1 MPNPPKIAII
11 LATQCHKPTK
21 PGDGKQSQTHMVM
34 MVDGSQDTKKVTLSL
49 VTTADLGAESK
60 APWRKRPS
68 KAKCRPTLRPR
79 RGWRGGIGE
88 VKIFL
93 LVKPNGRNH
102 PQNHHVNHVY
112 INHPQMVG
120 VWYFLCLNLRFSLDV
135 DQDKKQNIYCSR
147 ILMDISMSGTSR
159 FWPKILES

>member
-1 MPNPPKIAII
+1 MAIM

-21 PGDGKQSQTHMVM
+21 LGDGKQSQTHMVM

-49 VTTADLGAESK
+49 GTTADLGAASK

-68 KAKCRPTLRPR
+68 KAKCRPTLRQR

-88 VKIFL
+88 VTIFL
-93 LVKPNGRNH
+93 LVKPNARSH
-102 PQNHHVNHVY
+102 PQNHHVD
-112 INHPQMVG
+112 INHSPNGRCMAFFMFESGFFEQKRG
-120 VWYFLCLNLRFSLDV
+120 SCLR
-135 DQDKKQNIYCSR
+135 KKQNIYCSR
-147 ILMDISMSGTSR
+147 TLMDISMSGTSG